1 VQLEAGGRPTVVVAT
16 TAFEPLARTVAARA
30 HLPDAR
36 IAVIEHP
43 LGAISEAE
51 VLARA
56 DAVVDEVIALWRR
69 GET

>member
-1 VQLEAGGRPTVVVAT
+1 VVIAT
-16 TAFEPLARTVAARA
+16 TAFEALARTVASRA

-43 LGAISEAE
+43 LGGISDDE

-56 DAVVDEVIALWRR
+56 AAVVDDVIELFTGA
-69 GET
+69 GAEGD

>member
-1 VQLEAGGRPTVVVAT
+1 VVIAT
-16 TAFEPLARTVAARA
+16 TAFEVLARTVAARA

-43 LGAISEAE
+43 LGAITDAE

-56 DAVVDEVIALWRR
+56 ESVVDDVIALFTAAPAP
-69 GET
+69 GGAPDATG